1 MTGPHLWHVSCPDA
15 AVQASQA
22 IVVGNAVQEVKAWAH
37 HAHHAKAVYVAEQ
50 HIAAGVLEG
59 LQALGFMQAQLA
71 N

>member
-1 MTGPHLWHVSCPDA
+1 
-15 AVQASQA
+15 VQASQA